1 MHCVSVVPEYACS
14 RRWHCFVFEFQLCS
28 VSDVNICHF
37 ANKWTV
43 QLFANFS
50 SHHPEHPGDGI
61 KIKNFHIMRILLWVN
76 RFIFVIC
83 SNFDHPSD
91 FLKSKF
97 VQPGK
102 NWNIPYIYRRI
113 NCRKLSILHFCSSFH
128 NFVPVLFKSTTIP
141 LNEYAKWQT
150 PFEMNCLTCKQ
161 FTNEKKW
168 LCSWVSAQEVY
179 CSNIN
184 IVNFTKF
191 TVAAWNMYNTMLN
204 LVFIALTC
212 NLLYLEQ
219 PLKIKRRFVI
229 NISYWHNAFKLI
241 KENYSFS

>member
-1 MHCVSVVPEYACS
+1 MLRLRFCTNTHCLPGLSCLRCRALCFSCSEYACS

-28 VSDVNICHF
+28 VSDVNVCHF

-50 SHHPEHPGDGI
+50 SHHSEHPGNGI

-83 SNFDHPSD
+83 SHFDHPSD

-102 NWNIPYIYRRI
+102 NHTSIDAWIAESYRYYI
-113 NCRKLSILHFCSSFH
+113 SVLHFITLYPCYS
-128 NFVPVLFKSTTIP
+128 NRQRRYR

-150 PFEMNCLTCKQ
+150 SFEMNCLTCKQ
-161 FTNEKKW
+161 FTDKKKW
-168 LCSWVSAQEVY
+168 LCSWVSAREVY

-191 TVAAWNMYNTMLN
+191 TVAEWNMYNSMLN
-204 LVFIALTC
+204 RIFIVLTR
-212 NLLYLEQ
+212 NFLYFEQ
-219 PLKIKRRFVI
+219 PLKIKRR
-229 NISYWHNAFKLI
+229 L
-241 KENYSFS
+241 